1 MICWC
6 IGCCQITDETGNVS
20 LEDAG
25 IILELIPFEGAV
37 KRGGLDEQIAQRT
50 NDVLRLPKACGVW
63 QRRVSARLRTKLK
76 RKYAFGRLIIDP
88 STL

>member
-1 MICWC
+1 
-6 IGCCQITDETGNVS
+6 
-20 LEDAG
+20 
-25 IILELIPFEGAV
+25 V